1 MINSAHNTKKA
12 TYSETKGPIDI
23 DTLCESNPWRITFQF
38 CLLCRRQNCWF
49 SCWWLKYR
57 YVYCL
62 SIIIHMM
69 FFDTIKRFRFRFMLI
84 LVLGNILWNLHKK
97 VSQRRWGHYDGMSI
111 SHVCF
116 FIIYFLAVV
125 FIVIS
130 YFKLNHILLKL
141 LPKV

>member
-1 MINSAHNTKKA
+1 MINSAYNTKKA

-69 FFDTIKRFRFRFMLI
+69 FLTISIQLRDLDSGLCSFWFSEIFCGTCIKRCHNDVEVIMMECQYLMFVFSSYIFSRFSCL
-84 LVLGNILWNLHKK
+84 
-97 VSQRRWGHYDGMSI
+97 
-111 SHVCF
+111 
-116 FIIYFLAVV
+116 
-125 FIVIS
+125 
-130 YFKLNHILLKL
+130 
-141 LPKV
+141 